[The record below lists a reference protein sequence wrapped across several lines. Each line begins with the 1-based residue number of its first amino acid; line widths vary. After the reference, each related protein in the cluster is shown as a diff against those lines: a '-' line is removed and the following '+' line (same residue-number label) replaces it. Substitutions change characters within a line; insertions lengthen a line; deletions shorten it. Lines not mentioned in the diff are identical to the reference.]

1 MTDRVE
7 DTQREAAI
15 ELPKRGHALAHLS
28 PHAVTTASSELDD
41 LPIRCVLARCEVR
54 VKATGHHQGEGQ
66 RRQPLRP
73 APSQAAKRQIELVLG
88 QPVPGVL
95 KSPRLTRQSWR
106 RNGDGSFK
114 VDQDRTS
121 RRPWPAPQRS
131 QAPQLAWVIGG
142 GQAKRAGGRHPPPVR
157 IWASAADW
165 PQTDRRHHAES
176 SWLLHFGNADSDA
189 GTPKDRE

>member
-54 VKATGHHQGEGQ
+54 AEGDRPPPRRRAAEAAPTTGSVSGRE
-66 RRQPLRP
+66 
-73 APSQAAKRQIELVLG
+73 AAGDRDPMG

-114 VDQDRTS
+114 VDQDRTC

-157 IWASAADW
+157 MGKCGGIGHRPLKAS
-165 PQTDRRHHAES
+165 R
-176 SWLLHFGNADSDA
+176 G
-189 GTPKDRE
+189 K